1 MLSVDEF
8 VEAVIPDLARYAAGL
23 TGSREGAHDVVAD
36 ALLYVIGH
44 WDRIGQ
50 MARPA
55 AYVQR
60 VVTTTFLQGVRRA
73 KNERR
78 AFQRSF
84 VNDQASDPTGEAEDR
99 DEIKHLLSRLPASQ
113 LAAVVMYYY
122 LDLNAEQIG
131 VNLGCSAAAARAHL
145 SKARARLRVITQ
157 TEVPRMSGDV
167 P

>member
-8 VEAVIPDLARYAAGL
+8 VDAVIPDLARYAAGL

-50 MARPA
+50 MAQPA
-55 AYVQR
+55 AYAQR
-60 VVTTTFLQGVRRA
+60 VVTTTFLQSVRRA

-78 AFQRSF
+78 ALQRAF
-84 VNDQASDPTGEAEDR
+84 VADHASDPTSEAEDR
-99 DEIKHLLSRLPASQ
+99 DEIQQLISRLPPTQ
-113 LAAVVMYYY
+113 LAAVVMHYY
-122 LDLNAEQIG
+122 LDLDAEQIG

-157 TEVPRMSGDV
+157 TEEPRISGDA